1 VITDFTSGTDK
12 LQIAQAAVAF
22 LGNFTSAASAQ
33 AAAAVDARA
42 NLAYF
47 VSNDNQLYVSSQVGG
62 AAAITDTVVTLSG
75 VTAVTAAD
83 ILLGSQGAGSA
94 ISITAPA
101 PLSTAVNTGAS
112 KVTTTKDDTISQAST
127 VAVGTGVA
135 GGSTINGAAGNDTY
149 NLTIATQAALTSLT
163 TSGADTTST
172 ALTSVENANIT
183 VTASGGVTNVGTLPA
198 TLEAITLSGTDNNA
212 GLQATVGATGQ
223 SITVNNTT
231 LAGQASAITFG
242 AFATQSATTGAAGDT
257 FNAIGVDG
265 ITVNGGAGD
274 DTFNVSAIAAFDN
287 DGTGISITGGL
298 GTDSLV
304 FAAMTGTADL
314 SDTENSVAVETIN
327 AGTAAVGGMN
337 ITLGGSATRTII
349 GNTGTANV
357 VYTGTAAQ
365 IDALTTVTSAA
376 AGNAFNI
383 VSSDT
388 GTVTVDLSDTAGVLT
403 NVDSISFAA
412 TTATGVVTVTM
423 DENAIVTGGAG
434 STDVMNISASLGGV
448 TIANT
453 AFETVNFITA
463 AQAGAIQI
471 DANAVT
477 VNSQVGQAGMTV
489 GAATTAVN
497 TSNPTA
503 TAAIIVDDT
512 TANTTTFTH
521 TGVGTMTWT
530 AANDTRTA
538 DTVVSTGTGAVTVN
552 QVANGG
558 VTTVTLNASG
568 TSVDTIGLG
577 GTGITNALDRIVV
590 NNFDP
595 TGEDL
600 LGLDVDNTT
609 DGTAAS
615 AAANVQIATAAGAV
629 VFATA
634 TNDVLL
640 LNFEMGGATAVLGG
654 DTTGASLL
662 ANLGGAMTISAT
674 TNKGYAI
681 AFDAG
686 NAYVYYV
693 QEALGG
699 GTGDTT
705 VDAADI
711 VLVGTLNGVTV
722 GQISTTDI
730 DLLA

>member
-1 VITDFTSGTDK
+1 
-12 LQIAQAAVAF
+12 
-22 LGNFTSAASAQ
+22 
-33 AAAAVDARA
+33 
-42 NLAYF
+42 
-47 VSNDNQLYVSSQVGG
+47 
-62 AAAITDTVVTLSG
+62 
-75 VTAVTAAD
+75 
-83 ILLGSQGAGSA
+83 
-94 ISITAPA
+94 
-101 PLSTAVNTGAS
+101 
-112 KVTTTKDDTISQAST
+112 
-127 VAVGTGVA
+127 
-135 GGSTINGAAGNDTY
+135 
-149 NLTIATQAALTSLT
+149 
-163 TSGADTTST
+163 
-172 ALTSVENANIT
+172 
-183 VTASGGVTNVGTLPA
+183 
-198 TLEAITLSGTDNNA
+198 
-212 GLQATVGATGQ
+212 
-223 SITVNNTT
+223 
-231 LAGQASAITFG
+231 
-242 AFATQSATTGAAGDT
+242 
-257 FNAIGVDG
+257 
-265 ITVNGGAGD
+265 
-274 DTFNVSAIAAFDN
+274 
-287 DGTGISITGGL
+287 
-298 GTDSLV
+298 
-304 FAAMTGTADL
+304 
-314 SDTENSVAVETIN
+314 
-327 AGTAAVGGMN
+327 
-337 ITLGGSATRTII
+337 
-349 GNTGTANV
+349 
-357 VYTGTAAQ
+357 
-365 IDALTTVTSAA
+365 
-376 AGNAFNI
+376 
-383 VSSDT
+383 
-388 GTVTVDLSDTAGVLT
+388 
-403 NVDSISFAA
+403 
-412 TTATGVVTVTM
+412 
-423 DENAIVTGGAG
+423 
-434 STDVMNISASLGGV
+434 MNISASLGGV

-503 TAAIIVDDT
+503 TAAIVVDDT

-552 QVANGG
+552 QVVNGG